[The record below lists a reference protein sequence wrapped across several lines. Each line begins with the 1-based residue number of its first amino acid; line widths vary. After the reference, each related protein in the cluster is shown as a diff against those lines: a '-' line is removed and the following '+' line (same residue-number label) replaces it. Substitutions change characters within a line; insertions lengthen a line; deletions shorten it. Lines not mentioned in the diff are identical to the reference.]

1 MRRLVVMR
9 HLSSLYSV
17 LIAFSLSWV
26 CSSSGEAQKEASP
39 IPPGWRT
46 YTDTTYRFTILYP
59 DDFGILPEPSSLPS
73 GAIKRV
79 RFQDKQI
86 LSGQFAEL
94 EPSRFTIE
102 VFKPGPASSLT
113 EWLRSRN
120 RLPPDAVITTVSLN
134 GAREGVRVQ
143 RRQQLAPNEFYYFA
157 TTDYVYALIP
167 LAEYGTKMIASFRL
181 L

>member
-1 MRRLVVMR
+1 
-9 HLSSLYSV
+9 
-17 LIAFSLSWV
+17 
-26 CSSSGEAQKEASP
+26 
-39 IPPGWRT
+39 
-46 YTDTTYRFTILYP
+46 LYP